1 MLSDS
6 KVLLLALAYFNT
18 VVISIAGKLII
29 DCHICLNYEVFE
41 AWLYLRYIYF
51 LVAQETSLD

>member
-6 KVLLLALAYFNT
+6 KVLLLAVAHFNT
-18 VVISIAGKLII
+18 VLISVAGKLII
-29 DCHICLNYEVFE
+29 DYHICLNYEVFQ
-41 AWLYLRYIYF
+41 AWIYLRYIYF